1 MSMLAER
8 RQKQKWSLNPRG
20 KWWSED
26 SNKFG
31 QRMLEKMGWTKG
43 KGLGINEQGIT
54 EYLNVPYKKD
64 TAGIGYDNNVDVW
77 MEHQEKFN
85 NLLQRL
91 HKNEDQNTIQKLQR
105 EDDSLSGQ
113 SMELKS
119 KQSRARIHYK
129 KFTCGKD
136 INKYKPQD
144 LANIFG
150 QKELT
155 NQIQI
160 KTEKNDIYEKK
171 TISIEKNKNEIN
183 SGSMT
188 DYFKHKLNYDKNF
201 SHNMNDNPMFNS
213 ESENEQYTGFGFV
226 PKTENILSIGMSKDI
241 NEKNAYAFDNPC
253 LRLNS
258 STEIMSSNTENTCK
272 KSTKKRK
279 KEYASDSLHVTEVD
293 KHNARKK
300 LKTEIIN
307 GDCKDGFTN
316 PALNLDINLE
326 EDCNGKEF
334 EVSRAQFGL
343 ENCGLDLTDEKSDKK
358 SVTFNDHI
366 ILYEYNIDS
375 IKERKGKATLDKF
388 EVENKKHKKKRK
400 QESITTPVSN
410 GLVNEA
416 LDIETVCEEIN
427 DNNLNEHKSKKT
439 KKRKICKISSLET
452 IQESPEQEKEIIEIN
467 IESDVLDMTN
477 VENGETD
484 ISDKKLKTKKKNKK
498 KVEVEINTVTDNISD
513 ELGFEIEEIIRDKK
527 IKKHKKNKK
536 EEIVISKKYKK
547 EKEKNK
553 EICKIEECAVQTEIS
568 SDQQNIEI
576 LDKTNPKQQQNYL
589 IIDESKDAT
598 GIKILPV
605 VGIKKDENAILEKK
619 EKKKKKKSDVHN
631 EDCFKNECDVKEIFD
646 KENVGKEQ
654 DSDTKKLEKK
664 DKKHKKSKEKN
675 VSEIKDSVNSNPEIM
690 NENIIKQEKEENVES
705 THTPLKKSRLV
716 ESIDNI
722 IHSPWSAKA
731 RMSKKMLINL
741 FQNNELLDFP
751 GSNIRNIKGYGVDIE
766 CSN

>member
-8 RQKQKWSLNPRG
+8 RKKQKWSLNPRG

-85 NLLQRL
+85 NFLQRL
-91 HKNEDQNTIQKLQR
+91 HKNENQNIIQKLER
-105 EDDSLSGQ
+105 EDDSGQ

-129 KFTCGKD
+129 KFTRGKD
-136 INKYKPQD
+136 INKYKPKD

-155 NQIQI
+155 NQFQI
-160 KTEKNDIYEKK
+160 KTEKNDDVYEKK
-171 TISIEKNKNEIN
+171 AISIGKNKNETVTIN

-188 DYFKHKLNYDKNF
+188 DYFKHKPNYDKNF
-201 SHNMNDNPMFNS
+201 SSNMINNPATDS
-213 ESENEQYTGFGFV
+213 ESENEQYAGFGFA
-226 PKTENILSIGMSKDI
+226 PKTENTLSNGVPKDI
-241 NEKNAYAFDNPC
+241 NEKNNYAFDNPC
-253 LRLNS
+253 LGLNS
-258 STEIMSSNTENTCK
+258 PTEIMLSNTENTCK
-272 KSTKKRK
+272 KSAKKRK
-279 KEYASDSLHVTEVD
+279 KEYVSDSLHATEVD
-293 KHNARKK
+293 KHNSRKK
-300 LKTEIIN
+300 LKTEIID

-358 SVTFNDHI
+358 SVTFNDHV
-366 ILYEYNIDS
+366 ILYEYNVDS
-375 IKERKGKATLDKF
+375 TKERKGKATLDKF
-388 EVENKKHKKKRK
+388 EVENKKRKRK
-400 QESITTPVSN
+400 REQESITTPVSN
-410 GLVNEA
+410 GFVNEA

-427 DNNLNEHKSKKT
+427 DNKLNEHKSKKT
-439 KKRKICKISSLET
+439 KKRKISKISSLET
-452 IQESPEQEKEIIEIN
+452 IQESPEREKEIIEIN
-467 IESDVLDMTN
+467 IESEDVLDTSIVKN
-477 VENGETD
+477 EETE
-484 ISDKKLKTKKKNKK
+484 IPDKKLKKKKKK
-498 KVEVEINTVTDNISD
+498 KTEIEIITVIDNKSD
-513 ELGFEIEEIIRDKK
+513 ELEIEEIIRDKK
-527 IKKHKKNKK
+527 IKKSKEEEIVTSKKHKKEKKKNK
-536 EEIVISKKYKK
+536 E
-547 EKEKNK
+547 N
-553 EICKIEECAVQTEIS
+553 CKIEKCAIQTEVS

-576 LDKTNPKQQQNYL
+576 LDKTNSKQQQNYL
-589 IIDESKDAT
+589 IMDESKDAI
-598 GIKILPV
+598 GIETLPV
-605 VGIKKDENAILEKK
+605 IGIKKEEENAILEKK
-619 EKKKKKKSDVHN
+619 QKKKKKKSVDN
-631 EDCFKNECDVKEIFD
+631 EDCFRNECDIKEIFD

-654 DSDTKKLEKK
+654 DSDAKKLEEK
-664 DKKHKKSKEKN
+664 DKKRKKSKEKN
-675 VSEIKDSVNSNPEIM
+675 VSEIEDSIDSNPEILNVNTIM
-690 NENIIKQEKEENVES
+690 QEKVENVES
-705 THTPLKKSRLV
+705 THTPLKKSRIV

-722 IHSPWSAKA
+722 MHSPWSAKA

-741 FQNNELLDFP
+741 FQNNALLDFP
-751 GSNIRNIKGYGVDIE
+751 GSNIRDIKGYGVDIE

>member
-1 MSMLAER
+1 M
-8 RQKQKWSLNPRG
+8 
-20 KWWSED
+20 
-26 SNKFG
+26 
-31 QRMLEKMGWTKG
+31 
-43 KGLGINEQGIT
+43 
-54 EYLNVPYKKD
+54 
-64 TAGIGYDNNVDVW
+64 
-77 MEHQEKFN
+77 
-85 NLLQRL
+85 
-91 HKNEDQNTIQKLQR
+91 
-105 EDDSLSGQ
+105 
-113 SMELKS
+113 
-119 KQSRARIHYK
+119 
-129 KFTCGKD
+129 
-136 INKYKPQD
+136 
-144 LANIFG
+144 ANIFG

-160 KTEKNDIYEKK
+160 KTEKNDDIYEKK
-171 TISIEKNKNEIN
+171 AISIEKNKNEIN

-201 SHNMNDNPMFNS
+201 SRNMNDNPTFNS
-213 ESENEQYTGFGFV
+213 ESENEQYAGFGFA
-226 PKTENILSIGMSKDI
+226 PKTENILSNGVSKDI

-253 LRLNS
+253 LGLNS
-258 STEIMSSNTENTCK
+258 STEIMSSNTENTYK
-272 KSTKKRK
+272 KSAKKRK
-279 KEYASDSLHVTEVD
+279 KEYASDSLQVTEVD

-300 LKTEIIN
+300 LKTEIID

-343 ENCGLDLTDEKSDKK
+343 ENCALDLTDEKSDKK

-366 ILYEYNIDS
+366 ILYEYNIDFT
-375 IKERKGKATLDKF
+375 KERKGKATLDKF

-427 DNNLNEHKSKKT
+427 DNKLNEHKSKKT

-452 IQESPEQEKEIIEIN
+452 IQESPEREKEIIEIN
-467 IESDVLDMTN
+467 IESEDVLDMT
-477 VENGETD
+477 NGETD
-484 ISDKKLKTKKKNKK
+484 ISDKKLKTKKKKK
-498 KVEVEINTVTDNISD
+498 KAEVEISTVIDNISD
-513 ELGFEIEEIIRDKK
+513 ELGFETEEIRDKK
-527 IKKHKKNKK
+527 IKKHKKSKK
-536 EEIVISKKYKK
+536 EEIVISKKHKK

-589 IIDESKDAT
+589 IMDESKDAA
-598 GIKILPV
+598 GIEIFSV
-605 VGIKKDENAILEKK
+605 VGIKKEENAILEKK
-619 EKKKKKKSDVHN
+619 QKKKKKKSDVHN
-631 EDCFKNECDVKEIFD
+631 EDCFKNEYDVKEIFD

-675 VSEIKDSVNSNPEIM
+675 VSEIEDSVNSNPKIV
-690 NENIIKQEKEENVES
+690 NENTIKQEKEENVEF

-722 IHSPWSAKA
+722 IHSPWSAKG

-751 GSNIRNIKGYGVDIE
+751 GSNIRDIKGYGVDIE